1 MSKFPSFTS
10 KELVKLLKKNG
21 FVLLRSK
28 GSHNMYHN
36 PVTKRKAIIP
46 LHNANLPKG
55 TLLSILKRAGIDKED
70 L

>member
-1 MSKFPSFTS
+1 
-10 KELVKLLKKNG
+10 
-21 FVLLRSK
+21 
-28 GSHNMYHN
+28 MYHN